1 MARDDTAYELNHD
14 HNDIHR
20 WEGDRYDIDD
30 DGTEG
35 EDSLDDD
42 IGGREWDSHQNDV
55 VDENQRGMQEELQRQ
70 IDEQIDAAFQKQ
82 MDDYFGQAIREKDDS
97 HLLINGALFSSD
109 NDDLGSLGYLTET
122 LAMLHVDETL
132 KLEQTPSEHVKV
144 PGIDI
149 TSDGA
154 QSINAVI
161 DSIVHQ
167 FNESCMAGRNSS

>member
-1 MARDDTAYELNHD
+1 MARDDTAYDLNHD

-20 WEGDRYDIDD
+20 WGGDRYDIDD

-42 IGGREWDSHQNDV
+42 IGREWNSHQNEV
-55 VDENQRGMQEELQRQ
+55 MEEIQRGMEEELQRQ

-82 MDDYFGQAIREKDDS
+82 MDDYFDQAIREEDDS
-97 HLLINGALFSSD
+97 HLLIHGALFSSD
-109 NDDLGSLGYLTET
+109 NDDLGNLGYLTET

-132 KLEQTPSEHVKV
+132 KLEQTPSEHVKF
-144 PGIDI
+144 PAINM

-167 FNESCMAGRNSS
+167 FNESCTAGRNSS